1 MAILKT
7 TGVRTG
13 ILDSKEILPV
23 VRAIP
28 YSGTVSRI
36 LWHRAILYDNLRE
49 MGTLRASIEKGRIG
63 ALL

>member
-36 LWHRAILYDNLRE
+36 LWHPAILYDNLRE